1 MRIRAVSA
9 LASGAAVLA
18 ALALPTAAQAQPRP
32 LPGAVTG
39 VHALAARPN
48 VVLGNAKFSNA
59 VINGGKSVVIG
70 ATAKKSFK
78 VTYDVY
84 DANGVVL
91 SQVFL
96 WQGTDSSNVDTIT
109 GALEADDLADC
120 TESTTRTGFY
130 SCKATFTVDPR
141 RDLAG
146 NGVAGTWKLL
156 LGVYDLYANV
166 STDDDVAR
174 TLIKR
179 ASKLTADASP
189 EPVKKGKTVTVRGKL
204 TRADWDTGS
213 YQGYKGQSAQLQF
226 RKKGS
231 SVYSTL
237 KTVTSGTGGALTAT
251 TVAKYDGY
259 YRFVYA
265 GTKATD
271 AAKAT
276 GDFVDVR

>member
-1 MRIRAVSA
+1 MRLRAVSA

-18 ALALPTAAQAQPRP
+18 ALALPTAAQAQPQ
-32 LPGAVTG
+32 PGAVAG
-39 VHALAARPN
+39 LRALAVQPGT
-48 VVLGNAKFSNA
+48 VIGNAKFSNA
-59 VINGGKSVVIG
+59 VVNGGKSVVIG

-84 DANGVVL
+84 DENGVVL

-96 WQGTDSSNVDTIT
+96 WQGTDSSDVNGIT
-109 GALEADDLADC
+109 GGLEADDAADC

-130 SCKATFTVDPR
+130 SCEATFTVDPR

-166 STDDDVAR
+166 STDDDVTR

-189 EPVKKGKTVTVRGKL
+189 EPVKKGKTITVKGKL
-204 TRADWDTGS
+204 TRANWDTGT
-213 YQGYKGQSAQLQF
+213 YQGYRGQTAHLQF

-231 SVYSTL
+231 SVYGTL
-237 KTVTSGTGGALTAT
+237 KSVTSGTGGVLTAT
-251 TVAKYDGY
+251 TVAKEDGY